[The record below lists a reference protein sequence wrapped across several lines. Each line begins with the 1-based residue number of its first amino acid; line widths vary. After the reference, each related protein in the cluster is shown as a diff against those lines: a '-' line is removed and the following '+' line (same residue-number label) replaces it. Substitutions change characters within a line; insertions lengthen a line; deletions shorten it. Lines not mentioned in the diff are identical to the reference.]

1 MMQGMASLSTYIN
14 KFGPCEGRKRC
25 NAFFRKYKR
34 RNRERINAA
43 RRRARKAHKQREN
56 RVTGL
61 SPARLEA
68 GLRHA
73 KVNDS

>member
-43 RRRARKAHKQREN
+43 RRRARKAHKQREKQGN
-56 RVTGL
+56 RL
-61 SPARLEA
+61 IPSPA
-68 GLRHA
+68 
-73 KVNDS
+73 